1 MLTLVGGSSKET
13 LIYLSYG
20 GENRDWREYSIFK
33 KTS

>member
-20 GENRDWREYSIFK
+20 GENRDWRKYFIPK
-33 KTS
+33 KNS